1 MSFLQ
6 EIQHL
11 HDIQRDLE
19 EAIFI
24 SDLDT
29 IKECLEQGACP
40 IEQVEDDDPRSC
52 FTVACEKACDKGTF
66 DILEAFRQHMGVSD
80 MDTPLIACCS
90 TNGHHTVQVC
100 TWLLEQGADPNAQN
114 GLCLEE
120 LLQNEHMET
129 EPMNDILTQLVNH
142 GLDLT
147 QDERMLSVW
156 TICTTMRATSRIGGL
171 LEHGADP
178 NVCVN
183 GITPLSLA
191 CHNGNHEMV
200 KLLLAHGA
208 TNLGDFPGT
217 AVVHNRFTP
226 PDPEI
231 MTLLREHGLL

>member
-40 IEQVEDDDPRSC
+40 TEQFEDGDSSSC
-52 FTVACEKACDKGTF
+52 FTVACEKACDNGTL
-66 DILEAFRQHMGVSD
+66 DILEAFRAHGVTD
-80 MDTPLIACCS
+80 MNTSLIECCS
-90 TNGHHTVQVC
+90 TNGSHTVQVC
-100 TWLLEQGADPNAQN
+100 TWLLEQGADPNAED
-114 GLCLEE
+114 GIALEQLFLNQHLE
-120 LLQNEHMET
+120 V

-156 TICTTMRATSRIGGL
+156 TICAMTHATSIIGGL

-191 CHNGNHEMV
+191 CHNDNYELV
-200 KLLLAHGA
+200 KLLLTHGA
-208 TNLGDFPGT
+208 TKLGDFPGT

-226 PDPEI
+226 PNPEI
-231 MTLLREHGLL
+231 MSILREHGLL

>member
-1 MSFLQ
+1 MFQ

-24 SDLDT
+24 SDLDM
-29 IKECLEQGACP
+29 IKICLKHGACP
-40 IEQVEDDDPRSC
+40 TDQFTGDPKSC
-52 FTVACEKACDKGTF
+52 FTVACEKACHKGTF
-66 DILEAFRQHMGVSD
+66 DILEEISQHMGVSD
-80 MDTPLIACCS
+80 MDIPLIVCCGA
-90 TNGHHTVQVC
+90 NGPYTVQVC
-100 TWLLEQGADPNAQN
+100 TWLLEQGADPNAED
-114 GLCLEE
+114 GVCLQQ

-147 QDERMLSVW
+147 LPERMLFVW
-156 TICTTMRATSRIGGL
+156 TICATMRTPSRIDGL
-171 LEHGADP
+171 LKHGADP
-178 NVCVN
+178 NMCVN

-191 CHNGNHEMV
+191 CHDGNHAMV

-208 TNLGDFPGT
+208 TKLGDFPGT

-226 PDPEI
+226 PDPES